1 MTTWRDALGRTAAF
15 LLLPLSL
22 LPIYMALPRL
32 KAEFGSPA
40 KEFPRTALPV
50 IDVRFSAD
58 EVNGYRALP
67 IKGGAIPVLAY
78 HGINDQND
86 TYSVSRRTFASHME
100 MLHRSGFR
108 AITIQQYVRFLKG
121 DRKGLPPRPVLI
133 TFDDGRLDSY
143 RGADKVLARFDFRAT
158 MFVIAHDADH
168 AKNFYLNWDDLRRMA
183 RGGNW
188 DIQEHAGEGHYE
200 VRVDAHG
207 RKGPFYAYRRYT
219 KEGLESFEQ
228 YKARVTR
235 DVLWGMR
242 RLSEEVPGFAPLS
255 FALPFGNFGQVDTN
269 DPRIPRFFNHF
280 LRRHFQAVFVV
291 KPAAYTTAQTRRWQ
305 IGRYEL
311 RTYTTAGRLYNW
323 LQERLPT
330 STGALRVPP
339 LWCKPGW
346 KCVPGEGA
354 SPAVPRVDN
363 GPIQVAQRSP
373 SPASGVGQATPAVT
387 TAPAPTQVAEPH
399 PSGGSGAPLS
409 AAGGPSPQR

>member
-1 MTTWRDALGRTAAF
+1 MTSWRDALGRTAAF

-22 LPIYMALPRL
+22 LPIYFALPRL
-32 KAEFGSPA
+32 KAEFGSTPNEIA
-40 KEFPRTALPV
+40 RTALPV
-50 IDVRFSAD
+50 MNVRFSSD
-58 EVNGYRALP
+58 ELNGFRPLP
-67 IKGGAIPVLAY
+67 LKGGAIPVLAY
-78 HGINDQND
+78 HGINGNND
-86 TYSVSRRTFASHME
+86 TYSVSRRTFTSHMQ
-100 MLHRSGFR
+100 MLHRAGFR
-108 AITIQQYVRFLKG
+108 TISIQQYVRFLKG

-158 MFVIAHDADH
+158 MFVIASA
-168 AKNFYLNWDDLRRMA
+168 AEKPKNFYLNWDDLRRMA
-183 RGGNW
+183 ASGKW
-188 DIQEHAGEGHYE
+188 DVQQHAGEGHYE
-200 VRVDAHG
+200 VRYDAHG
-207 RKGPFYAYRRYT
+207 RKGPFYAYRRHT
-219 KEGLESFEQ
+219 AEGLESFAH
-228 YKARVTR
+228 YKTRVTK

-255 FALPFGNFGQVDTN
+255 FALPFGDYGQLGTN

-280 LRRHFQAVFVV
+280 LRNRFQAVFVV
-291 KPAAYTTAQTRRWQ
+291 RPSAYTSAQTRRWQ

-354 SPAVPRVDN
+354 APAVPQVDS
-363 GPIQVAQRSP
+363 GPIQVAQRNP
-373 SPASGVGQATPAVT
+373 TPAPGVGQSTP
-387 TAPAPTQVAEPH
+387 APAPAPAQPTEQL

-409 AAGGPSPQR
+409 ATGGPSAQR